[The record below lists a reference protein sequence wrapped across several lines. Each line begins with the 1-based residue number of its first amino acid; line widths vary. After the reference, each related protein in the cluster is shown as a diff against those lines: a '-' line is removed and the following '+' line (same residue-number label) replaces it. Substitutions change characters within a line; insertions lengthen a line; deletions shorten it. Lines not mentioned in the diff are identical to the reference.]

1 MIGVVAGSSDDRA
14 GVACGAMELLC
25 RTITVGVLPTLVV
38 SGELDLATV
47 PVLQS
52 ALARLIGEAAGTTI
66 AVDLDG
72 LTVVDDSGLGVLLGA
87 AGRARQHGGDL
98 VIICTSAR
106 LIERFDLSG
115 LSRAIEI
122 RQRLNP

>member
-1 MIGVVAGSSDDRA
+1 
-14 GVACGAMELLC
+14 
-25 RTITVGVLPTLVV
+25 
-38 SGELDLATV
+38 LDLATV

-66 AVDLDG
+66 AVDLDS

-98 VIICTSAR
+98 VIICTSPR
-106 LIERFDLSG
+106 LLERFDLSG

>member
-1 MIGVVAGSSDDRA
+1 
-14 GVACGAMELLC
+14 MELLC

-38 SGELDLATV
+38 SGELDLATI

-52 ALARLIGEAAGTTI
+52 ALARLIGESAGTTV

-98 VIICTSAR
+98 VIICTSPR
-106 LIERFDLSG
+106 LLERFDLSG